1 MSNPVDILTGTS
13 QRSLLMLEDIPE
25 VCFTFWLILGCFGG
39 SEKLQPDLKSQL
51 PTVPKPDQIRK
62 NPVVHGP
69 ESRTRIPLS

>member
-1 MSNPVDILTGTS
+1 
-13 QRSLLMLEDIPE
+13 MLEDIPE

-39 SEKLQPDLKSQL
+39 SEKLHPDLKSQL

-62 NPVVHGP
+62 IPVVHGP